1 MKQDGAPK
9 KPKTTKK
16 RVSDKPKTKTKTETS
31 KKAKVSTSTTASAP
45 APAPAEQSAAKSNT
59 MAEQPAAAPTAAS
72 QTVAQPI
79 AQPALPPQ
87 MAMGQRKSKAG
98 LIIAICAAILFVLLA
113 IAGATAYAFYQ
124 KPENVLLDAVSKLP
138 LATKVSTKTTV
149 NSNFSYEADGVNIKF
164 KKFTFDTG
172 AENAPKLDANAE
184 LALEVNGKEL
194 SLKASGLA
202 TDNGT
207 VYFKVDNIVS
217 SIKETLS
224 ILHQKLPAQAEKH
237 LKKIDG
243 KWAKY
248 SLADVRKQD
257 KKSADQL
264 QCVIDAYKKYSKD
277 DKAKHQISS
286 VYKKHPF
293 IIIDK
298 EVKSQNGNFGY
309 DVSVD
314 DDKAEAF
321 WKDFRETSFAK
332 SVESCAPNVSS
343 SSSDT
348 YKSAKKAKSKAD
360 ATMTVWVSQWSH
372 ELRGVDVKA
381 TNLKTDS
388 HSDKSYNVSAKT
400 VIDFGKG
407 SQVAVPS
414 DAISAE
420 EWARTISQSFQ
431 SVAGGSYL
439 SAPTVDTDNDLEYSD
454 YDD

>member
-45 APAPAEQSAAKSNT
+45 APAEQSAAKSNAV
-59 MAEQPAAAPTAAS
+59 AEQPAAAPVIAN
-72 QTVAQPI
+72 QTMAQPI

-98 LIIAICAAILFVLLA
+98 LIIAICAAVLVVLLA

-149 NSNFSYEADGVNIKF
+149 NSNFSYEADGVKIKF
-164 KKFTFDTG
+164 KRFTFDTG
-172 AENAPKLDANAE
+172 AENTPKFDANAE
-184 LALEVNGKEL
+184 LVLEVNGKEL
-194 SLKASGLA
+194 SLKASGLV

-207 VYFKVDNIVS
+207 VYFKDNIVS

-243 KWAKY
+243 KWVKY
-248 SLADVRKQD
+248 SLADARKQD
-257 KKSADQL
+257 KKSANQL

-298 EVKSQNGNFGY
+298 EVKSQSGNFGY

-388 HSDKSYNVSAKT
+388 RSDKNYNVSAKT
-400 VIDFGKG
+400 IIDFSKG

-431 SVAGGSYL
+431 SVAGSSYL
-439 SAPTVDTDNDLEYSD
+439 STPTVDTDNDLEYGD

>member
-16 RVSDKPKTKTKTETS
+16 RVSDKPKAKVKTETS
-31 KKAKVSTSTTASAP
+31 KKAKVSTSTTIS
-45 APAPAEQSAAKSNT
+45 APAPAEQSAAKSNAV
-59 MAEQPAAAPTAAS
+59 AEQPAAAPVIAN
-72 QTVAQPI
+72 QTMAQPI

-98 LIIAICAAILFVLLA
+98 LIIAICAAVLVVLLA

-149 NSNFSYEADGVNIKF
+149 NSNFSYEADGVKIKF
-164 KKFTFDTG
+164 KRFTFDTA
-172 AENAPKLDANAE
+172 AENTPKFDANAE
-184 LALEVNGKEL
+184 LVLEVNGKEL
-194 SLKASGLA
+194 SLKASGLV

-207 VYFKVDNIVS
+207 VYFKDNIVS

-243 KWAKY
+243 KWVKY
-248 SLADVRKQD
+248 SLADARKQD
-257 KKSADQL
+257 KKSANQL

-298 EVKSQNGNFGY
+298 EVKSQSGNFGY

-388 HSDKSYNVSAKT
+388 RSNKNYNVSAKT
-400 VIDFGKG
+400 VIDFSKG
-407 SQVAVPS
+407 SQVAVPG

-420 EWARTISQSFQ
+420 EWARAISQSFQ
-431 SVAGGSYL
+431 SVAVGSYL
-439 SAPTVDTDNDLEYSD
+439 SAPTADADNDLEYGD

>member
-16 RVSDKPKTKTKTETS
+16 RVSDKPKTKTS
-31 KKAKVSTSTTASAP
+31 KKAKVSTSTTTP
-45 APAPAEQSAAKSNT
+45 APAPAEQSAAKSNAV
-59 MAEQPAAAPTAAS
+59 AEQPAAAPVIAN
-72 QTVAQPI
+72 QTMAQPI

-98 LIIAICAAILFVLLA
+98 LIIAICAAVLVVLLA

-164 KKFTFDTG
+164 KKFTFDTA
-172 AENAPKLDANAE
+172 AENTPKFDANAE
-184 LALEVNGKEL
+184 LVLEVNGKEL
-194 SLKASGLA
+194 SLKASGLV

-207 VYFKVDNIVS
+207 VYFKDNIVS

-243 KWAKY
+243 KWVKY
-248 SLADVRKQD
+248 SLADARKQD
-257 KKSADQL
+257 KKSANQL

-298 EVKSQNGNFGY
+298 EVKSQSGNFGY

-388 HSDKSYNVSAKT
+388 RSNKNYNVSAKT
-400 VIDFGKG
+400 VIDFSKG
-407 SQVAVPS
+407 SQVAVPG

-420 EWARTISQSFQ
+420 EWARAISQSFQ

-439 SAPTVDTDNDLEYSD
+439 SAPTADADNDLEYGD

>member
-1 MKQDGAPK
+1 MEQDGAPK

-16 RVSDKPKTKTKTETS
+16 RVSDKPKTKVKTETS

-45 APAPAEQSAAKSNT
+45 APAEQSAAKSNAV
-59 MAEQPAAAPTAAS
+59 AEQPAAAPVIAN
-72 QTVAQPI
+72 QTMAQPI

-98 LIIAICAAILFVLLA
+98 LIIAICAAILVVLLA
-113 IAGATAYAFYQ
+113 IAGTAAYAFYQ

-149 NSNFSYEADGVNIKF
+149 NSNFSYEADGVKIKF
-164 KKFTFDTG
+164 KRFTFDTG
-172 AENAPKLDANAE
+172 AENTPKFDANAE
-184 LALEVNGKEL
+184 LVLEVNGKEL
-194 SLKASGLA
+194 SLKASGLV

-207 VYFKVDNIVS
+207 VYFKDNIVS

-243 KWAKY
+243 KWVKY
-248 SLADVRKQD
+248 SLADARKQD
-257 KKSADQL
+257 KKSANQL

-388 HSDKSYNVSAKT
+388 RSDKNYNVSAKT
-400 VIDFGKG
+400 IIDFGEG
-407 SQVAVPS
+407 SQVAVPG

-420 EWARTISQSFQ
+420 EWARAISQSFQ

-439 SAPTVDTDNDLEYSD
+439 SAPTVDTDNDLEYGD

>member
-1 MKQDGAPK
+1 MKQDGVPK

-16 RVSDKPKTKTKTETS
+16 RVSDKPKTKVKTETS
-31 KKAKVSTSTTASAP
+31 KKAKVSTSTTAP
-45 APAPAEQSAAKSNT
+45 APAAAEQSAAKSDT
-59 MAEQPAAAPTAAS
+59 VAEQPAVAPTAAS
-72 QTVAQPI
+72 QTMTQPMT
-79 AQPALPPQ
+79 QPVLPPQ

-98 LIIAICAAILFVLLA
+98 LIIAICAAILVVLLA

-149 NSNFSYEADGVNIKF
+149 NSNFSYEADGVKIKF
-164 KKFTFDTG
+164 KRFTFDTG
-172 AENAPKLDANAE
+172 AENTPKFDANAE
-184 LALEVNGKEL
+184 LVLEVNGKEL
-194 SLKASGLA
+194 SLKASGLV

-207 VYFKVDNIVS
+207 VYFKDNIVS

-243 KWAKY
+243 KWVKY
-248 SLADVRKQD
+248 SLADARKQD
-257 KKSADQL
+257 KKSANQL

-286 VYKKHPF
+286 VYKKHSF

-388 HSDKSYNVSAKT
+388 RSDKNYNVSAKT
-400 VIDFGKG
+400 IIDFSKG

-420 EWARTISQSFQ
+420 EWASAISQSFQ
-431 SVAGGSYL
+431 SVAGGSRL
-439 SAPTVDTDNDLEYSD
+439 PAPTVDTDNDLD
-454 YDD
+454 YDDYDD

>member
-16 RVSDKPKTKTKTETS
+16 RVSDKPKTKAKTETS
-31 KKAKVSTSTTASAP
+31 KKVKASTSTTTS
-45 APAPAEQSAAKSNT
+45 APAPAEQSAAKSNAV
-59 MAEQPAAAPTAAS
+59 AEQPAAAPVIAN
-72 QTVAQPI
+72 QTMAQPI

-98 LIIAICAAILFVLLA
+98 LIIAICAAVLVVLLA

-149 NSNFSYEADGVNIKF
+149 NSNFSYEADGVKIKF
-164 KKFTFDTG
+164 KRFTFDTG
-172 AENAPKLDANAE
+172 AENTPKFDANAE
-184 LALEVNGKEL
+184 LVLEVNGKEL
-194 SLKASGLA
+194 SLKASGLV

-207 VYFKVDNIVS
+207 VYFKDNIVS

-243 KWAKY
+243 KWVKY
-248 SLADVRKQD
+248 SLADARKQD
-257 KKSADQL
+257 KKSANQL

-298 EVKSQNGNFGY
+298 EVKSQSGNFGY

-388 HSDKSYNVSAKT
+388 RSDKNYNVSAKT
-400 VIDFGKG
+400 VIDFSKG
-407 SQVAVPS
+407 SQVAVPG

-420 EWARTISQSFQ
+420 EWARAISQSFQ

>member
-16 RVSDKPKTKTKTETS
+16 RVSDKPKTKAKTETS
-31 KKAKVSTSTTASAP
+31 KKAKVSTSTTAP
-45 APAPAEQSAAKSNT
+45 APAAAEQSAAKSNT
-59 MAEQPAAAPTAAS
+59 VAEQPAAAPTAAN

-87 MAMGQRKSKAG
+87 MAMGQRKSKVG
-98 LIIAICAAILFVLLA
+98 LIIAICAAVLVVLLA

-164 KKFTFDTG
+164 KKFTFDTA
-172 AENAPKLDANAE
+172 AENTPKFDANAE
-184 LALEVNGKEL
+184 LVLEVNGKEL
-194 SLKASGLA
+194 SLKASGLV

-207 VYFKVDNIVS
+207 VYFKDNIVS

-243 KWAKY
+243 KWVKY
-248 SLADVRKQD
+248 SLADARKQD
-257 KKSADQL
+257 KKSANQL

-388 HSDKSYNVSAKT
+388 RSDKNYNVSAKT
-400 VIDFGKG
+400 VIDFSKG

-420 EWARTISQSFQ
+420 EWARAISQSFQ
-431 SVAGGSYL
+431 SVAVGSYL
-439 SAPTVDTDNDLEYSD
+439 SAPTADTDNDLDYGD

>member
-45 APAPAEQSAAKSNT
+45 APAEQSAAKSNAVT
-59 MAEQPAAAPTAAS
+59 EQPAAAPVAAN

-98 LIIAICAAILFVLLA
+98 LIIAICAAVLVVLLA

-172 AENAPKLDANAE
+172 AENTPKLDANAE

-194 SLKASGLA
+194 SLKASGLV

-207 VYFKVDNIVS
+207 VYFKDNIVS

-224 ILHQKLPAQAEKH
+224 ILHQKLPAQSEKH

-248 SLADVRKQD
+248 SLADARKQD

-293 IIIDK
+293 IIIDE

-360 ATMTVWVSQWSH
+360 ATVTVWVSQWSH
-372 ELRGVDVKA
+372 ELRGVDIKTTDLKA
-381 TNLKTDS
+381 DS
-388 HSDKSYNVSAKT
+388 RSDKSYNVSAKT

-420 EWARTISQSFQ
+420 EWASAISQSFQ
-431 SVAGGSYL
+431 SVAGGSRL
-439 SAPTVDTDNDLEYSD
+439 PAPTVDTDNDLD
-454 YDD
+454 YDDYDD

>member
-45 APAPAEQSAAKSNT
+45 APAEQSAAKSNAV
-59 MAEQPAAAPTAAS
+59 AEQPAAAPVIAN
-72 QTVAQPI
+72 QTMAQPI

-87 MAMGQRKSKAG
+87 MAMGQRKSKVG
-98 LIIAICAAILFVLLA
+98 LIIAICAAVLVVLLA

-149 NSNFSYEADGVNIKF
+149 NSNFSYEADGVKIKF
-164 KKFTFDTG
+164 KRFTFDTG
-172 AENAPKLDANAE
+172 AENTPKFDANAE
-184 LALEVNGKEL
+184 LVLEVNGKEL
-194 SLKASGLA
+194 SLKASGLV

-207 VYFKVDNIVS
+207 VYFKDNIVS

-243 KWAKY
+243 KWVKY
-248 SLADVRKQD
+248 SLADARKQD
-257 KKSADQL
+257 KKSANQL

-298 EVKSQNGNFGY
+298 EVKSQSGNFGY

-388 HSDKSYNVSAKT
+388 RSDKNYNVSAKT
-400 VIDFGKG
+400 VIDFSKG
-407 SQVAVPS
+407 SQVAVPG

-420 EWARTISQSFQ
+420 EWARAISQSFQ
-431 SVAGGSYL
+431 SVAVGSYL
-439 SAPTVDTDNDLEYSD
+439 SAPTADADNDLEYGD

>member
-45 APAPAEQSAAKSNT
+45 APAEQSAAKSNAV
-59 MAEQPAAAPTAAS
+59 AEQPAAAPVIAN
-72 QTVAQPI
+72 QTMAQPI

-87 MAMGQRKSKAG
+87 MAMGQRKSKVG
-98 LIIAICAAILFVLLA
+98 LIIAICAAVLVVLLA

-149 NSNFSYEADGVNIKF
+149 NSNFSYEADGVKIKF
-164 KKFTFDTG
+164 KRFTFDTG
-172 AENAPKLDANAE
+172 AENTPKFDANAE
-184 LALEVNGKEL
+184 LVLEVNGKEL
-194 SLKASGLA
+194 SLKASGLV

-207 VYFKVDNIVS
+207 VYFKDNIVS

-243 KWAKY
+243 KWVKY
-248 SLADVRKQD
+248 SLADARKQD
-257 KKSADQL
+257 KKSANQL

-298 EVKSQNGNFGY
+298 EVKSQSGNFGY

-388 HSDKSYNVSAKT
+388 RSDKNYNVSAKT
-400 VIDFGKG
+400 VIDFSKG
-407 SQVAVPS
+407 SQVAVPG

-420 EWARTISQSFQ
+420 EWARAISQSFQ
-431 SVAGGSYL
+431 SVAAGSYL
-439 SAPTVDTDNDLEYSD
+439 SAPAADADDDLEYGD

>member
-45 APAPAEQSAAKSNT
+45 APAEQSAAKSNAV
-59 MAEQPAAAPTAAS
+59 AEQPAAAPVIAN
-72 QTVAQPI
+72 QTMAQPI

-98 LIIAICAAILFVLLA
+98 LIIAICAAVLVVLLA

-149 NSNFSYEADGVNIKF
+149 NSNFSYEADGVKIKF
-164 KKFTFDTG
+164 KRFTFDTG
-172 AENAPKLDANAE
+172 AENTPKFDANAE
-184 LALEVNGKEL
+184 LVLEVNGKEL
-194 SLKASGLA
+194 SLKASGLV

-207 VYFKVDNIVS
+207 VYFKDNIVS

-243 KWAKY
+243 KWVKY
-248 SLADVRKQD
+248 SLADARKQD
-257 KKSADQL
+257 KKSANQL

-298 EVKSQNGNFGY
+298 EVKSQSGNFGY

-372 ELRGVDVKA
+372 ELRGVDIKA

-388 HSDKSYNVSAKT
+388 RSDKNYNVSAKT
-400 VIDFGKG
+400 VIDFSKG
-407 SQVAVPS
+407 SQVTVPS

-420 EWARTISQSFQ
+420 EWASAISQSFQ

-439 SAPTVDTDNDLEYSD
+439 SAPTVDTDNDLEYGD

>member
-45 APAPAEQSAAKSNT
+45 APAEQSAAKSNAV
-59 MAEQPAAAPTAAS
+59 AEQPAAAPVIAN
-72 QTVAQPI
+72 QTMAQPI

-98 LIIAICAAILFVLLA
+98 LIIAICAAVLVVLLA

-149 NSNFSYEADGVNIKF
+149 NSNFSYEADGVKIKF
-164 KKFTFDTG
+164 KRFTFDTG
-172 AENAPKLDANAE
+172 AENTPKFDANAE
-184 LALEVNGKEL
+184 LVLEVNGKEL
-194 SLKASGLA
+194 SLKASGLV

-207 VYFKVDNIVS
+207 VYFKDNIVS

-243 KWAKY
+243 KWVKY
-248 SLADVRKQD
+248 SLADARKQD
-257 KKSADQL
+257 KKSANQL

-286 VYKKHPF
+286 VYKKHSF

-388 HSDKSYNVSAKT
+388 HSDKNYNVSAKT
-400 VIDFGKG
+400 IIDFSKG

-420 EWARTISQSFQ
+420 EWASAISQSFQ

-439 SAPTVDTDNDLEYSD
+439 SAPTVDTDNDLEYGD

>member
-16 RVSDKPKTKTKTETS
+16 RVSDKPKTKVKTETS
-31 KKAKVSTSTTASAP
+31 KKAKVSTSTTAP
-45 APAPAEQSAAKSNT
+45 APVAAEQSAAKSNT
-59 MAEQPAAAPTAAS
+59 VTEQPAAAPTAAN

-98 LIIAICAAILFVLLA
+98 LIIAICAAVLVVLLA

-172 AENAPKLDANAE
+172 AENTPKFDANAE
-184 LALEVNGKEL
+184 LVLEVNGKEL
-194 SLKASGLA
+194 SLKASGLV

-207 VYFKVDNIVS
+207 VYFKDNIVS

-243 KWAKY
+243 KWVKY
-248 SLADVRKQD
+248 SLADARKQD
-257 KKSADQL
+257 KKSANQL

-388 HSDKSYNVSAKT
+388 RSDKNYNVSAKT
-400 VIDFGKG
+400 IIDFSKG
-407 SQVAVPS
+407 SQVTVPS

-420 EWARTISQSFQ
+420 EWASAISQSFQ

>member
-1 MKQDGAPK
+1 M
-9 KPKTTKK
+9 
-16 RVSDKPKTKTKTETS
+16 
-31 KKAKVSTSTTASAP
+31 
-45 APAPAEQSAAKSNT
+45 
-59 MAEQPAAAPTAAS
+59 
-72 QTVAQPI
+72 
-79 AQPALPPQ
+79 
-87 MAMGQRKSKAG
+87 
-98 LIIAICAAILFVLLA
+98 
-113 IAGATAYAFYQ
+113 
-124 KPENVLLDAVSKLP
+124 LDAVSKLP

-172 AENAPKLDANAE
+172 AENTPKFDANAE

-194 SLKASGLA
+194 SLKASCLA

-381 TNLKTDS
+381 ANLKTDS
-388 HSDKSYNVSAKT
+388 RSNKNYNVSAKT
-400 VIDFGKG
+400 VIDFSKG
-407 SQVAVPS
+407 SQVAVPG

-420 EWARTISQSFQ
+420 EWARAISQSFQ

-439 SAPTVDTDNDLEYSD
+439 SAPTVDTDNDLEYGD

>member
-16 RVSDKPKTKTKTETS
+16 RVSDKPKTKAKTDETS
-31 KKAKVSTSTTASAP
+31 KKVKASTSTT
-45 APAPAEQSAAKSNT
+45 APAPAEQSAAKSNAV
-59 MAEQPAAAPTAAS
+59 AEQPAAAPVTAN

-98 LIIAICAAILFVLLA
+98 LIIAICAAVLVVLLT

-124 KPENVLLDAVSKLP
+124 KPENVLLDAVSKLS

-149 NSNFSYEADGVNIKF
+149 NSNFSYEADGVKIKF
-164 KKFTFDTG
+164 KRFTFDTG
-172 AENAPKLDANAE
+172 AENTPKFDANAE
-184 LALEVNGKEL
+184 LVLEVNGKEL
-194 SLKASGLA
+194 SLKASGLV

-207 VYFKVDNIVS
+207 VYFKDNIVS

-243 KWAKY
+243 KWVKY
-248 SLADVRKQD
+248 SLADARKQD
-257 KKSADQL
+257 KKSANQL

-298 EVKSQNGNFGY
+298 EVKSQSGNFGY

-388 HSDKSYNVSAKT
+388 RSDKNYNVSAKT
-400 VIDFGKG
+400 VIDFSKG
-407 SQVAVPS
+407 SQVAVPG

-420 EWARTISQSFQ
+420 EWARAISQSFQ
-431 SVAGGSYL
+431 SVAVGSYL
-439 SAPTVDTDNDLEYSD
+439 SAPTADADNDLEYGD

>member
-45 APAPAEQSAAKSNT
+45 APAEQSAAKSNAV
-59 MAEQPAAAPTAAS
+59 AEQPAAAPVIAN
-72 QTVAQPI
+72 QTMAQPI

-98 LIIAICAAILFVLLA
+98 LIIAICAAVLVVLLA

-149 NSNFSYEADGVNIKF
+149 NSNFSYEADGVKIKF
-164 KKFTFDTG
+164 KRFTFDTG
-172 AENAPKLDANAE
+172 AENTPKFDANAE
-184 LALEVNGKEL
+184 LVLEVNGKEM
-194 SLKASGLA
+194 SLKASGLV

-207 VYFKVDNIVS
+207 VYFKDNIVS

-243 KWAKY
+243 KWVKY
-248 SLADVRKQD
+248 SLADARKQD
-257 KKSADQL
+257 KKSANQL

-298 EVKSQNGNFGY
+298 EVKSQSGNFGY

-321 WKDFRETSFAK
+321 WKDFRETSFAR
-332 SVESCAPNVSS
+332 SIESCAPNVSS

-381 TNLKTDS
+381 ANLKIDS
-388 HSDKSYNVSAKT
+388 RSDKNYNVSAKT
-400 VIDFGKG
+400 IIDFSKG

-439 SAPTVDTDNDLEYSD
+439 SAPTVDTDNDLEYGD

>member
-16 RVSDKPKTKTKTETS
+16 RVSDKPKTKAKTETS

-45 APAPAEQSAAKSNT
+45 APAEQSAAKSNAV
-59 MAEQPAAAPTAAS
+59 AEQPAAAPVIAN
-72 QTVAQPI
+72 QTMAQPI

-98 LIIAICAAILFVLLA
+98 LIIAICAAVLVVLLA

-149 NSNFSYEADGVNIKF
+149 NSNFSYEADGVKIKF
-164 KKFTFDTG
+164 KRFTFDTG
-172 AENAPKLDANAE
+172 AENTPKFDANAE
-184 LALEVNGKEL
+184 LVLEVNGKEL
-194 SLKASGLA
+194 SLKASGLV

-207 VYFKVDNIVS
+207 VYFKDNIVS

-243 KWAKY
+243 KWVKY
-248 SLADVRKQD
+248 SLADARKQD
-257 KKSADQL
+257 KKSANQL

-298 EVKSQNGNFGY
+298 EVKSQSGNFGY

-388 HSDKSYNVSAKT
+388 RSDKNYNVSAKT
-400 VIDFGKG
+400 VIDFSKG
-407 SQVAVPS
+407 SQVAVPG
-414 DAISAE
+414 DTISAE
-420 EWARTISQSFQ
+420 EWARAISQSFQ
-431 SVAGGSYL
+431 SVAVGSYL
-439 SAPTVDTDNDLEYSD
+439 SAPTADADNDLEYGD

>member
-16 RVSDKPKTKTKTETS
+16 RVSDKPKAKVKTETS
-31 KKAKVSTSTTASAP
+31 KKAKVSTSTTAP
-45 APAPAEQSAAKSNT
+45 APVAAEQSAAKSNT
-59 MAEQPAAAPTAAS
+59 VTEQPAAAPVIAN
-72 QTVAQPI
+72 QTMAQPI

-98 LIIAICAAILFVLLA
+98 LIIAICAAVLVVLLA

-149 NSNFSYEADGVNIKF
+149 NSNFSYEADGVKIKF
-164 KKFTFDTG
+164 KRFTFDTG
-172 AENAPKLDANAE
+172 AENTPKFDANAE
-184 LALEVNGKEL
+184 LVLEVNGKEL
-194 SLKASGLA
+194 SLKASGLV

-207 VYFKVDNIVS
+207 VYFKDNIVS

-243 KWAKY
+243 KWVKY
-248 SLADVRKQD
+248 SLADARKQD
-257 KKSADQL
+257 KKSANQL

-298 EVKSQNGNFGY
+298 EVKSQSGNFGY

-381 TNLKTDS
+381 ANLKTDS
-388 HSDKSYNVSAKT
+388 RSDKNYNVSAKT
-400 VIDFGKG
+400 VIDFSKG
-407 SQVAVPS
+407 SQVAVPG

-420 EWARTISQSFQ
+420 EWARAISQSFQ

>member
-16 RVSDKPKTKTKTETS
+16 RVSDKSKAKVKTETS
-31 KKAKVSTSTTASAP
+31 KKAKVSTSTTAP
-45 APAPAEQSAAKSNT
+45 AAAEQSAAKSSAVNAV
-59 MAEQPAAAPTAAS
+59 AEQPAVAPVVAN

-87 MAMGQRKSKAG
+87 MAMGQRKSKVG
-98 LIIAICAAILFVLLA
+98 LIIAICAAVLVVLLA

-164 KKFTFDTG
+164 KKFTFDTA
-172 AENAPKLDANAE
+172 AENTPKFDANAE
-184 LALEVNGKEL
+184 LVLEVNGKEM
-194 SLKASGLA
+194 SLKASGLV

-207 VYFKVDNIVS
+207 VYFKDNIVS

-224 ILHQKLPAQAEKH
+224 ILHQKLPAQSEKH

-243 KWAKY
+243 KWVKY
-248 SLADVRKQD
+248 SLADARKQD
-257 KKSADQL
+257 KKSANQL

-321 WKDFRETSFAK
+321 WKDFRETSFAR
-332 SVESCAPNVSS
+332 SIESCAPNVSS

-388 HSDKSYNVSAKT
+388 RSDKNYNVSAKT
-400 VIDFGKG
+400 VIDFSKG

-420 EWARTISQSFQ
+420 EWARAISQSFQ

-439 SAPTVDTDNDLEYSD
+439 SAPTVDTDNDLEYGD

>member
-45 APAPAEQSAAKSNT
+45 APAEQSAAKSNAV
-59 MAEQPAAAPTAAS
+59 AEQPAAAPVIAN
-72 QTVAQPI
+72 QTMAQPI

-98 LIIAICAAILFVLLA
+98 LIIAICAAVLVVLLA

-149 NSNFSYEADGVNIKF
+149 NSNFSYEADGVKIKF
-164 KKFTFDTG
+164 KRFTFDTG
-172 AENAPKLDANAE
+172 AENTPKFDANAE
-184 LALEVNGKEL
+184 LVLEVNGKEL
-194 SLKASGLA
+194 SLKASGLV

-207 VYFKVDNIVS
+207 VYFKDNIVS

-243 KWAKY
+243 KWVKY
-248 SLADVRKQD
+248 SLADARKQD
-257 KKSADQL
+257 KKSANQL

-298 EVKSQNGNFGY
+298 EVKSQSGNFGY

-381 TNLKTDS
+381 ANLKTDS
-388 HSDKSYNVSAKT
+388 RSDKNYNVSAKT
-400 VIDFGKG
+400 VIDFSKG
-407 SQVAVPS
+407 SQVAVPG

-420 EWARTISQSFQ
+420 EWARAISQSFQ

-439 SAPTVDTDNDLEYSD
+439 SAPTADADNDLEYGD
-454 YDD
+454 YDN

>member
-45 APAPAEQSAAKSNT
+45 APAEQSAAKSNAV
-59 MAEQPAAAPTAAS
+59 AEQPAAAPVIAN
-72 QTVAQPI
+72 QTMAQPI

-98 LIIAICAAILFVLLA
+98 LIIAICAAVLVVLLA

-149 NSNFSYEADGVNIKF
+149 NSNFSYEADGVKIKF
-164 KKFTFDTG
+164 KRFTFDTG
-172 AENAPKLDANAE
+172 AENTPKFDANAE
-184 LALEVNGKEL
+184 LVLEVNGKEL
-194 SLKASGLA
+194 SLKASGLV

-207 VYFKVDNIVS
+207 VYFKDNIVS

-243 KWAKY
+243 KWVKY
-248 SLADVRKQD
+248 SLADARKQD
-257 KKSADQL
+257 KKSANQL

-388 HSDKSYNVSAKT
+388 RSDKNYNVSAKT
-400 VIDFGKG
+400 VIDFSKG
-407 SQVAVPS
+407 SQVAVPG

-420 EWARTISQSFQ
+420 EWARAISQSFQ
-431 SVAGGSYL
+431 SVAVGSYL
-439 SAPTVDTDNDLEYSD
+439 SAPTADADNDLEYGD

>member
-31 KKAKVSTSTTASAP
+31 KKAKVSTSTTAP
-45 APAPAEQSAAKSNT
+45 APAPAKQSTAKSNAV
-59 MAEQPAAAPTAAS
+59 AEQPAAAPVVAN

-87 MAMGQRKSKAG
+87 MAMGQRKSKVG
-98 LIIAICAAILFVLLA
+98 LIIAICAAVLVVLLA

-172 AENAPKLDANAE
+172 AENTPKFDANAE
-184 LALEVNGKEL
+184 LVLEVNGKEL
-194 SLKASGLA
+194 SLKASGLV

-207 VYFKVDNIVS
+207 VYFKDNIVS

-243 KWAKY
+243 KWVKY
-248 SLADVRKQD
+248 SLADARKQD
-257 KKSADQL
+257 KKSANQL

-388 HSDKSYNVSAKT
+388 RSDKNYNVSAKT
-400 VIDFGKG
+400 VIDFSKG
-407 SQVAVPS
+407 SQVTVPS

-420 EWARTISQSFQ
+420 EWASAISQSFQ

>member
-1 MKQDGAPK
+1 MKQDGVPK

-16 RVSDKPKTKTKTETS
+16 RVSNKPKTKAKTETS
-31 KKAKVSTSTTASAP
+31 KKAKVSTSTTEP
-45 APAPAEQSAAKSNT
+45 APAAAEQSAAKSNT
-59 MAEQPAAAPTAAS
+59 VAERPAAAPTAAN
-72 QTVAQPI
+72 QTAAQPI

-98 LIIAICAAILFVLLA
+98 LIIAICAAILVVLLA

-172 AENAPKLDANAE
+172 AENTPKFDANAE

-248 SLADVRKQD
+248 SLADARKQD

-332 SVESCAPNVSS
+332 SIESCAPNISS

-360 ATMTVWVSQWSH
+360 ATVTVWVSQWSH

-381 TNLKTDS
+381 ANLKTDS
-388 HSDKSYNVSAKT
+388 RSDKNYNVSAKT
-400 VIDFGKG
+400 IIDFSKG

-420 EWARTISQSFQ
+420 EWANAISQSFQ
-431 SVAGGSYL
+431 SVAGDSRL
-439 SAPTVDTDNDLEYSD
+439 PAPTVDTDNDLDYGD

>member
-16 RVSDKPKTKTKTETS
+16 RVSNKPKTKAKTETS
-31 KKAKVSTSTTASAP
+31 KKAKVSTSTTEP
-45 APAPAEQSAAKSNT
+45 APAAAEQSAAKSNT
-59 MAEQPAAAPTAAS
+59 VAERPAAAPTAAN
-72 QTVAQPI
+72 QTAAQPI

-87 MAMGQRKSKAG
+87 MAMGQRKSKVG
-98 LIIAICAAILFVLLA
+98 LIIAICAAVLVVLLA

-164 KKFTFDTG
+164 KKFTFDTA
-172 AENAPKLDANAE
+172 AENTPKFDANAE
-184 LALEVNGKEL
+184 LVLEVNGKEL
-194 SLKASGLA
+194 SLKASGLV

-207 VYFKVDNIVS
+207 VYFKDNIVS

-243 KWAKY
+243 KWVKY
-248 SLADVRKQD
+248 SLADARKQD
-257 KKSADQL
+257 KKSANQL

-388 HSDKSYNVSAKT
+388 RSDKNYNVSAKT
-400 VIDFGKG
+400 VIDFSKG
-407 SQVAVPS
+407 SQVQAMP
-414 DAISAE
+414 
-420 EWARTISQSFQ
+420 
-431 SVAGGSYL
+431 
-439 SAPTVDTDNDLEYSD
+439 
-454 YDD
+454 

>member
-1 MKQDGAPK
+1 MKQDGASK

-45 APAPAEQSAAKSNT
+45 APAEQSAAKSNAV
-59 MAEQPAAAPTAAS
+59 AEQPAAAPVIAN
-72 QTVAQPI
+72 QTMAQPI

-87 MAMGQRKSKAG
+87 MAMGQRKSKVG
-98 LIIAICAAILFVLLA
+98 LIIAICAAVLVVLLA

-164 KKFTFDTG
+164 KKFTFDTA
-172 AENAPKLDANAE
+172 AENTPKFDANAE
-184 LALEVNGKEL
+184 LVLEVNGKEL
-194 SLKASGLA
+194 SLKASGLV

-207 VYFKVDNIVS
+207 VYFKDNIVS

-243 KWAKY
+243 KWVKY
-248 SLADVRKQD
+248 SLADARKQD
-257 KKSADQL
+257 KKSANQL

-298 EVKSQNGNFGY
+298 EVKSQSGNFGY

-388 HSDKSYNVSAKT
+388 RSNKNYNVSAKT
-400 VIDFGKG
+400 VIDFSKG
-407 SQVAVPS
+407 SQVAVPG

-420 EWARTISQSFQ
+420 EWARAISQSFQ

-439 SAPTVDTDNDLEYSD
+439 SAPTADADNDLEYGD

>member
-16 RVSDKPKTKTKTETS
+16 RVSDKPKAKVKTETS
-31 KKAKVSTSTTASAP
+31 KKAKVSTSTTISAP
-45 APAPAEQSAAKSNT
+45 APAKQSTAKSNAV
-59 MAEQPAAAPTAAS
+59 AEQPAAALVVAN

-87 MAMGQRKSKAG
+87 MAMGQRKSKVG
-98 LIIAICAAILFVLLA
+98 LIIAICAAVLVVLLA

-172 AENAPKLDANAE
+172 AENTPKFDANAE
-184 LALEVNGKEL
+184 LVLEVNGKEL
-194 SLKASGLA
+194 SLKASGLV

-207 VYFKVDNIVS
+207 VYFKDNIVS

-243 KWAKY
+243 KWVKY
-248 SLADVRKQD
+248 SLADARKQD
-257 KKSADQL
+257 KKSANQL

-388 HSDKSYNVSAKT
+388 RSDKNYNVSAKT
-400 VIDFGKG
+400 VIDFSKG
-407 SQVAVPS
+407 SQVTVPS

-420 EWARTISQSFQ
+420 EWASAISQSFQ

>member
-16 RVSDKPKTKTKTETS
+16 RVSDKPKTKVKTEIS
-31 KKAKVSTSTTASAP
+31 KKAKVSTSTTTP

-59 MAEQPAAAPTAAS
+59 VAEQPAAAPTTAN

-79 AQPALPPQ
+79 AQPALSPQ
-87 MAMGQRKSKAG
+87 MVMGQRKSKVG
-98 LIIAICAAILFVLLA
+98 LIIAICAAVLVVLLA

-149 NSNFSYEADGVNIKF
+149 NSNFSYEADGVKIKF

-172 AENAPKLDANAE
+172 AENTPKFDANAE

-194 SLKASGLA
+194 SLKASGLV

-207 VYFKVDNIVS
+207 VYFKDNIVS

-243 KWAKY
+243 KWVKY
-248 SLADVRKQD
+248 SLADARKQD
-257 KKSADQL
+257 KKSANQL

-388 HSDKSYNVSAKT
+388 RSDKNYNVSAKT
-400 VIDFGKG
+400 VIDFSKG
-407 SQVAVPS
+407 SQVAVPG

-420 EWARTISQSFQ
+420 EWARAISQSFQ
-431 SVAGGSYL
+431 SVAVGSYL
-439 SAPTVDTDNDLEYSD
+439 SAPTADADNDLEYGD

>member
-16 RVSDKPKTKTKTETS
+16 RVSDKPKTKAKTETS
-31 KKAKVSTSTTASAP
+31 KKVKASTSTTTP
-45 APAPAEQSAAKSNT
+45 APAPAEQSAAKSNAV
-59 MAEQPAAAPTAAS
+59 AERPAAAPATAN

-98 LIIAICAAILFVLLA
+98 LIIAICAAVLVVLLA

-149 NSNFSYEADGVNIKF
+149 NSNFSYEADGVKIKF
-164 KKFTFDTG
+164 KRFTFDTG
-172 AENAPKLDANAE
+172 AENTPKFDANAE
-184 LALEVNGKEL
+184 LVLEVNGKEL
-194 SLKASGLA
+194 SLKASGLV

-207 VYFKVDNIVS
+207 VYFKDNIVS

-243 KWAKY
+243 KWVKY
-248 SLADVRKQD
+248 SLADARKQD
-257 KKSADQL
+257 KKSANQL

-298 EVKSQNGNFGY
+298 EVKSQSGNFGY

-388 HSDKSYNVSAKT
+388 RSDKNYNVSAKT
-400 VIDFGKG
+400 VIDFSKG
-407 SQVAVPS
+407 SQVAVPG

-420 EWARTISQSFQ
+420 EWARAISQSFQ

>member
-16 RVSDKPKTKTKTETS
+16 RVSDKPKAKVKTETS
-31 KKAKVSTSTTASAP
+31 KKAKVSTSTTAP
-45 APAPAEQSAAKSNT
+45 APAAAEQSAAKSNAV
-59 MAEQPAAAPTAAS
+59 AEQPAAAPVIAN
-72 QTVAQPI
+72 QTMAQPI

-98 LIIAICAAILFVLLA
+98 LIIAICAAVLVVLLA

-149 NSNFSYEADGVNIKF
+149 NSNFSYEADGVKIKF
-164 KKFTFDTG
+164 KRFTFDTG
-172 AENAPKLDANAE
+172 AENTPKFDANAE
-184 LALEVNGKEL
+184 LVLEVNGKEL

-207 VYFKVDNIVS
+207 VYFKDNIVS

-243 KWAKY
+243 KWVKY
-248 SLADVRKQD
+248 SLADARKQD
-257 KKSADQL
+257 KKSANQL

-298 EVKSQNGNFGY
+298 EVKSQSGNFGY

-381 TNLKTDS
+381 ANLKTDS
-388 HSDKSYNVSAKT
+388 RSDKNYNVSAKT
-400 VIDFGKG
+400 VIDFSKG
-407 SQVAVPS
+407 SQVAVPG

-420 EWARTISQSFQ
+420 EWARAISQSFQ
-431 SVAGGSYL
+431 SVAVGSYL
-439 SAPTVDTDNDLEYSD
+439 SAPTVDTDNDLEYGD

>member
-16 RVSDKPKTKTKTETS
+16 RVSDKPKAKVKTETS
-31 KKAKVSTSTTASAP
+31 KKAKVSTSTTAP
-45 APAPAEQSAAKSNT
+45 APVAAEQSAAKSNT
-59 MAEQPAAAPTAAS
+59 VTEQPAAAPVAAN

-98 LIIAICAAILFVLLA
+98 LIIAICAAVLVVLLA

-172 AENAPKLDANAE
+172 AENTPKFDANAE
-184 LALEVNGKEL
+184 LVLEVNGKEL
-194 SLKASGLA
+194 SLKASGLV

-207 VYFKVDNIVS
+207 VYFKDNIVS

-243 KWAKY
+243 KWVKY
-248 SLADVRKQD
+248 SLADARKQD
-257 KKSADQL
+257 KKSANQL

-298 EVKSQNGNFGY
+298 EVKSQSGNFGY

-388 HSDKSYNVSAKT
+388 RSDKNYNVSAKT
-400 VIDFGKG
+400 VIDFSKG
-407 SQVAVPS
+407 SQVAVPG

-420 EWARTISQSFQ
+420 EWARAISQSFQ
-431 SVAGGSYL
+431 SVAVGSYL
-439 SAPTVDTDNDLEYSD
+439 SAPTADADNDLEYGD

>member
-45 APAPAEQSAAKSNT
+45 APAEQSAAKSNAV
-59 MAEQPAAAPTAAS
+59 AEQPAAAPVIAN
-72 QTVAQPI
+72 QTMAQPI

-87 MAMGQRKSKAG
+87 MAMGQRKSKVG
-98 LIIAICAAILFVLLA
+98 LIIAICAAVLVVLLA

-149 NSNFSYEADGVNIKF
+149 NSNFSYEADGVKIKF
-164 KKFTFDTG
+164 KRFTFDTG
-172 AENAPKLDANAE
+172 AENTPKFDANAE
-184 LALEVNGKEL
+184 LVLEVNGKEL
-194 SLKASGLA
+194 SLKASGLV

-207 VYFKVDNIVS
+207 VYFKDNIVS

-243 KWAKY
+243 KWVKY
-248 SLADVRKQD
+248 SLADARKQD
-257 KKSADQL
+257 KKSANQL

-298 EVKSQNGNFGY
+298 EVKSQSGNFGY

-388 HSDKSYNVSAKT
+388 RSDKNYNVSAKT
-400 VIDFGKG
+400 IIDFSKG
-407 SQVAVPS
+407 SQVAVPG

-420 EWARTISQSFQ
+420 EWARAISQSFQ
-431 SVAGGSYL
+431 SVAGDSRL
-439 SAPTVDTDNDLEYSD
+439 PAPTVDTDNDLDYGD

>member
-45 APAPAEQSAAKSNT
+45 APAEQSAAKSNAV
-59 MAEQPAAAPTAAS
+59 AEQPAAAPVIAN
-72 QTVAQPI
+72 QTMAQPI

-98 LIIAICAAILFVLLA
+98 LIIAICAAVLVVLLA

-149 NSNFSYEADGVNIKF
+149 NSNFSYEADGVKIKF
-164 KKFTFDTG
+164 KRFTFDTG
-172 AENAPKLDANAE
+172 AENTPKFDANAE
-184 LALEVNGKEL
+184 LVLEVNGKEL
-194 SLKASGLA
+194 SLKASGLV

-207 VYFKVDNIVS
+207 VYFKDNIVS

-243 KWAKY
+243 KWVKY
-248 SLADVRKQD
+248 SLADARKQD
-257 KKSADQL
+257 KKSANQL

-286 VYKKHPF
+286 VYKKYPF

-372 ELRGVDVKA
+372 ELRGVDIKA

-388 HSDKSYNVSAKT
+388 RSDKNYNVSAKT
-400 VIDFGKG
+400 VIDFSKG
-407 SQVAVPS
+407 SQVTVPS

-420 EWARTISQSFQ
+420 EWASAISQSFQ

-439 SAPTVDTDNDLEYSD
+439 SAPTVDTDNDLEYGD

>member
-45 APAPAEQSAAKSNT
+45 APAEQSAAKSNAV
-59 MAEQPAAAPTAAS
+59 AEQPAAAPVIAN
-72 QTVAQPI
+72 QTMAQPI

-87 MAMGQRKSKAG
+87 MAMGQRKSKVG
-98 LIIAICAAILFVLLA
+98 LIIAICAAVLVVLLA

-149 NSNFSYEADGVNIKF
+149 NSNFSYEADGVKIKF
-164 KKFTFDTG
+164 KRFTFDTG
-172 AENAPKLDANAE
+172 AENTPKFDANAE
-184 LALEVNGKEL
+184 LVLEVNGKEL
-194 SLKASGLA
+194 SLKASGLV

-207 VYFKVDNIVS
+207 VYFKDNIVS

-243 KWAKY
+243 KWVKY
-248 SLADVRKQD
+248 SLADARKQD
-257 KKSADQL
+257 KKSANQL

-298 EVKSQNGNFGY
+298 EVKSQSGNFGY

-360 ATMTVWVSQWSH
+360 ATVTVWVSQWSH

-388 HSDKSYNVSAKT
+388 RSDKNYNVSAKT
-400 VIDFGKG
+400 VIDFSKG
-407 SQVAVPS
+407 SQVAVPG

-420 EWARTISQSFQ
+420 EWARAISQSFR
-431 SVAGGSYL
+431 SVAVGSRL
-439 SAPTVDTDNDLEYSD
+439 PAPTVDTDNDLD
-454 YDD
+454 YDDYDD

>member
-45 APAPAEQSAAKSNT
+45 APAEQSAAKSNT
-59 MAEQPAAAPTAAS
+59 VAEQPAAAPTAAN
-72 QTVAQPI
+72 QTAAQPI

-87 MAMGQRKSKAG
+87 VAMGQRKSKAG
-98 LIIAICAAILFVLLA
+98 LIIAICAAILVVLLA

-149 NSNFSYEADGVNIKF
+149 NSNFSYEADGVKIKF
-164 KKFTFDTG
+164 KRFTFDTG
-172 AENAPKLDANAE
+172 AENTPKFDANAE
-184 LALEVNGKEL
+184 LVLEVNGKEL
-194 SLKASGLA
+194 SLKASGLV

-207 VYFKVDNIVS
+207 VYFKDNIVS

-243 KWAKY
+243 KWVKY
-248 SLADVRKQD
+248 SLADARKQD
-257 KKSADQL
+257 KKSANQL

-298 EVKSQNGNFGY
+298 EVKSQSGNFGY

-388 HSDKSYNVSAKT
+388 RSDKNYNVSTKT
-400 VIDFGKG
+400 VIDFSKG

-420 EWARTISQSFQ
+420 EWARAISQSFQ
-431 SVAGGSYL
+431 SVAGDSRL
-439 SAPTVDTDNDLEYSD
+439 PAPTVDTDNDLDYGD

>member
-16 RVSDKPKTKTKTETS
+16 RVSDKVKTETS
-31 KKAKVSTSTTASAP
+31 KKAKVSTSTTAP
-45 APAPAEQSAAKSNT
+45 APVAAEQSAAKSNAV
-59 MAEQPAAAPTAAS
+59 AEQPAAAPPVANP
-72 QTVAQPI
+72 TVAQPI
-79 AQPALPPQ
+79 AQPVLPPQ

-98 LIIAICAAILFVLLA
+98 LIIAICAAVLVVLLA

-172 AENAPKLDANAE
+172 AENTPKLDANAE

-248 SLADVRKQD
+248 SLADARKQD

-360 ATMTVWVSQWSH
+360 ATVTVWVSQWSH

-381 TNLKTDS
+381 ANLKTDS
-388 HSDKSYNVSAKT
+388 RSNKNYNVSAKT
-400 VIDFGKG
+400 VIDFSKG
-407 SQVAVPS
+407 SQVAVPG

-420 EWARTISQSFQ
+420 EWARAISQSFQ

-439 SAPTVDTDNDLEYSD
+439 SAPTADADNDLKYGD

>member
-16 RVSDKPKTKTKTETS
+16 RVSDKPKTKAKTETS
-31 KKAKVSTSTTASAP
+31 KKAKVSTSTTAP
-45 APAPAEQSAAKSNT
+45 ASVAAEQFAAKSNAV
-59 MAEQPAAAPTAAS
+59 AEQPAAAPVVAN

-98 LIIAICAAILFVLLA
+98 LIIAICAAVLVVLLA

-149 NSNFSYEADGVNIKF
+149 NSNFSYEADGVKIKF
-164 KKFTFDTG
+164 KRFTFDTG
-172 AENAPKLDANAE
+172 AENTPKFDANAE
-184 LALEVNGKEL
+184 LVLEVNGKEL
-194 SLKASGLA
+194 SLKASGLV

-207 VYFKVDNIVS
+207 VYFKDNIVS

-243 KWAKY
+243 KWVKY
-248 SLADVRKQD
+248 SLADARKQD
-257 KKSADQL
+257 KKSANQL

-298 EVKSQNGNFGY
+298 EVKSQSGNFGY

-332 SVESCAPNVSS
+332 SVESCAPNVST

-388 HSDKSYNVSAKT
+388 HSDKNYNVSAKT
-400 VIDFGKG
+400 IIDFSKG

-420 EWARTISQSFQ
+420 EWARAISQSFQ

-439 SAPTVDTDNDLEYSD
+439 SAPTVDTDNDLEYGD

>member
-16 RVSDKPKTKTKTETS
+16 RVSDKPKTKAKTETS

-45 APAPAEQSAAKSNT
+45 APAEQSAAKSNAV
-59 MAEQPAAAPTAAS
+59 AEQPAAAPVIAN
-72 QTVAQPI
+72 QTM

-98 LIIAICAAILFVLLA
+98 LIIAICAAVLVVLLA

-149 NSNFSYEADGVNIKF
+149 NSNFSYEADGVKIKF
-164 KKFTFDTG
+164 KRFTFDTG
-172 AENAPKLDANAE
+172 AENTPKFDANAE
-184 LALEVNGKEL
+184 LVLEVNGKEL
-194 SLKASGLA
+194 SLKASGLV

-207 VYFKVDNIVS
+207 VYFKDNIVS

-243 KWAKY
+243 KWVKY
-248 SLADVRKQD
+248 SLADARKQD
-257 KKSADQL
+257 KKSANQL

-381 TNLKTDS
+381 ANLKTDS
-388 HSDKSYNVSAKT
+388 RSDKNYNVSAKT

-420 EWARTISQSFQ
+420 EWARAISQSFQ

-439 SAPTVDTDNDLEYSD
+439 SAPTVDTDNDLDYGD

>member
-16 RVSDKPKTKTKTETS
+16 RVSDKPKTKAKTETS
-31 KKAKVSTSTTASAP
+31 KKAKVSTSTTAP
-45 APAPAEQSAAKSNT
+45 ASVAAEQSAAKSNAV
-59 MAEQPAAAPTAAS
+59 AEQPAAAPVVAN

-98 LIIAICAAILFVLLA
+98 LIIAICAAVLVVLLA

-172 AENAPKLDANAE
+172 AENTPKFDANAE
-184 LALEVNGKEL
+184 LVLEVNGKEL
-194 SLKASGLA
+194 SLKASGLV

-207 VYFKVDNIVS
+207 VYFKDNIVS

-243 KWAKY
+243 KWVKY
-248 SLADVRKQD
+248 SLADARKQD
-257 KKSADQL
+257 KKSANQL

-298 EVKSQNGNFGY
+298 EVKSQSGNFGY

-388 HSDKSYNVSAKT
+388 RSDKNYNVSAKT
-400 VIDFGKG
+400 VIDFSKG

-420 EWARTISQSFQ
+420 EWARAISQSFQ

-439 SAPTVDTDNDLEYSD
+439 SAPTVDTDNDLEYGD

>member
-1 MKQDGAPK
+1 MKQDGASK

-31 KKAKVSTSTTASAP
+31 KKAKASTSTTAP
-45 APAPAEQSAAKSNT
+45 AAAEQSAAKSSAVNAV
-59 MAEQPAAAPTAAS
+59 AEQPAVAPVVAN

-87 MAMGQRKSKAG
+87 MAMGQRKSKVG
-98 LIIAICAAILFVLLA
+98 LIIAICAAVLVVLLA

-164 KKFTFDTG
+164 KKFTFDTA
-172 AENAPKLDANAE
+172 AENTPKFDANAE
-184 LALEVNGKEL
+184 LVLEVNGKEL
-194 SLKASGLA
+194 SLKASGLV

-207 VYFKVDNIVS
+207 VYFKDNIVS

-243 KWAKY
+243 KWVKY
-248 SLADVRKQD
+248 SLADARKQD
-257 KKSADQL
+257 KKSANQL

-298 EVKSQNGNFGY
+298 EVKSQSGNFGY

-381 TNLKTDS
+381 ANLKTDS
-388 HSDKSYNVSAKT
+388 RSDKNYNVSAKT
-400 VIDFGKG
+400 VIDFSKG
-407 SQVAVPS
+407 SQVAVPG

-420 EWARTISQSFQ
+420 EWARAISQSFQ